1 MAMPKGKVH
10 DKYAPKSLQE
20 CIEIPHKPIQLIAEL
35 FLSGKEFSVGQL
47 AKAMKLSNTNA
58 RIQLDFLIKHKLVYL
73 HRWDKTHS
81 HNWTAMFI
89 AGDKPHAPSPNMK
102 NALTIK
108 KPEPPPPPPPKPL
121 SATAADAAAQLAH
134 LKELASALVP
144 IRTPEEQHAVNW
156 AYWEHLAGRAA

>member
-1 MAMPKGKVH
+1 MVMPKGRVH

-20 CIEIPHKPIQLIAEL
+20 CIEIPHKPIQLIADL
-35 FLSGKEFSVGQL
+35 FLAGNEYSVGQI

-89 AGDKPHAPSPNMK
+89 AGDKPHAPPPNMK
-102 NALTIK
+102 NALAIK
-108 KPEPPPPPPPKPL
+108 KAAPPPPPPKPL

-156 AYWEHLAGRAA
+156 AYWEHLAGRAT

>member
-20 CIEIPHKPIQLIAEL
+20 CLEIPYKPVQLIAEL
-35 FLSGKEFSVGQL
+35 FLAGDEYSVGQL

-89 AGDKPHAPSPNMK
+89 AGDKPHVPSPNMK

-108 KPEPPPPPPPKPL
+108 KPEPPPEPPKPPAPPPPP
-121 SATAADAAAQLAH
+121 SYFQ
-134 LKELASALVP
+134 ELARAL
-144 IRTPEEQHAVNW
+144 IPERDEQAKREVNW
-156 AYWEHLAGRAA
+156 MYWKYLAGEAA

>member
-35 FLSGKEFSVGQL
+35 FLSGEEFSVGRL

-73 HRWDKTHS
+73 HRWDKTFS
-81 HNWTAMFI
+81 HNWTAIFK
-89 AGDKPHAPSPNMK
+89 AGDKPHAPSPSMK
-102 NALTIK
+102 NALAIK
-108 KPEPPPPPPPKPL
+108 KPAPPPPPPKPM
-121 SATAADAAAQLAH
+121 SVTEAEAAEQIRHLKDLAAALIPVR
-134 LKELASALVP
+134 SAQ
-144 IRTPEEQHAVNW
+144 EQHEVNW
-156 AYWEHLAGRAA
+156 NYWRHISGEAA

>member
-10 DKYAPKSLQE
+10 DKYTPKSLQE
-20 CIEIPHKPIQLIAEL
+20 CVEIPHKPIQAIAEL

-108 KPEPPPPPPPKPL
+108 KPEPPPPPPPVVVPPPPPSYFVEL
-121 SATAADAAAQLAH
+121 SR
-134 LKELASALVP
+134 AL
-144 IRTPEEQHAVNW
+144 IPERDEQAKREVNW
-156 AYWEHLAGRAA
+156 MYWKYLAGEAA

>member
-20 CIEIPHKPIQLIAEL
+20 CVEIPHKPIQLIAEL

-108 KPEPPPPPPPKPL
+108 KPEPPPPPPPVVVPPPPPSYFQEL
-121 SATAADAAAQLAH
+121 SR
-134 LKELASALVP
+134 ALVP
-144 IRTPEEQHAVNW
+144 VRDEQGRREVNW
-156 AYWEHLAGRAA
+156 MYWKHIAREAA

>member
-20 CIEIPHKPIQLIAEL
+20 CIEIPHKPIQLIADL
-35 FLSGKEFSVGQL
+35 FLAGDEYSVGQL

-108 KPEPPPPPPPKPL
+108 KPVEPPEPPKPPPP
-121 SATAADAAAQLAH
+121 TT
-134 LKELASALVP
+134 
-144 IRTPEEQHAVNW
+144 TPE
-156 AYWEHLAGRAA
+156 LL

>member
-1 MAMPKGKVH
+1 MAMPKGRVH

-20 CIEIPHKPIQLIAEL
+20 CIEIPHKPIQLIADL
-35 FLSGKEFSVGQL
+35 FLAGDEYSVGQL
-47 AKAMKLSNTNA
+47 AKAMKLSSTNA

-89 AGDKPHAPSPNMK
+89 AGDKPHAPSPSMK

-108 KPEPPPPPPPKPL
+108 KPEPPPEPPKPPAPPPPPSYFQEL
-121 SATAADAAAQLAH
+121 TA
-134 LKELASALVP
+134 ALVP
-144 IRTPEEQHAVNW
+144 KRSTNEQREVNW
-156 AYWEHLAGRAA
+156 MYWKHLAREAA

>member
-1 MAMPKGKVH
+1 MAMPKGRVH

-20 CIEIPHKPIQLIAEL
+20 CIEIPHKPIQLIADL
-35 FLSGKEFSVGQL
+35 FLAGDEYSVGQL

-81 HNWTAMFI
+81 HNWTAMFK
-89 AGDKPHAPSPNMK
+89 AGDKPHAAPPNMK
-102 NALTIK
+102 NALAIK
-108 KPEPPPPPPPKPL
+108 KEAPPPPPPKPL

-134 LKELASALVP
+134 LKELASVLVP
-144 IRTPEEQHAVNW
+144 KRTPEEQREINQQ
-156 AYWEHLAGRAA
+156 YWEHLARRAA

>member
-1 MAMPKGKVH
+1 MAMPKGRVH

-20 CIEIPHKPIQLIAEL
+20 CIEIPHKPIQLIADL
-35 FLSGKEFSVGQL
+35 FLAGNEYSVGQL

-81 HNWTAMFI
+81 HNWTAMFK
-89 AGDKPHAPSPNMK
+89 AGDKPHAAPPNMK
-102 NALTIK
+102 NALAIK
-108 KPEPPPPPPPKPL
+108 KAAPPPPPPKPL

-134 LKELASALVP
+134 LKELASVLVP
-144 IRTPEEQHAVNW
+144 KRTEAEQREINQQ
-156 AYWEHLAGRAA
+156 YWEHLARRAA